1 MYFSYSLK
9 NSESFKNFSK
19 ETLQHPIDLVIEIV
33 GYHSKS
39 TRGILTQTSKPQR
52 IKSDR
57 AVVLRLQTNK
67 TLEQRIPVDFTLS
80 N

>member
-1 MYFSYSLK
+1 MKKSLTR
-9 NSESFKNFSK
+9 EGG
-19 ETLQHPIDLVIEIV
+19 PIRGSQVVVVLLLLIVIV
-33 GYHSKS
+33 
-39 TRGILTQTSKPQR
+39 RGILTQTSKPQR